1 MKVKKNQILS
11 HLKKPVTVRMKQAAA
26 IQTWK
31 TEGLFITFTVVSK
44 LCVSLQSVYRVF
56 LVILYFLF
64 RRPFPQP
71 HAALHFRS
79 AFLHGHPAVRL
90 FFFWLHFDLQLHVCL
105 KRSKK
110 QGEIVKPKRVPSNSF
125 VTNKKLLN
133 SPPFAESPERV

>member
-1 MKVKKNQILS
+1 MLS
-11 HLKKPVTVRMKQAAA
+11 
-26 IQTWK
+26 
-31 TEGLFITFTVVSK
+31 TFP
-44 LCVSLQSVYRVF
+44 F
-56 LVILYFLF
+56 WHF

-71 HAALHFRS
+71 HAALHFRL

-133 SPPFAESPERV
+133 SPPFAESCRFSSFYIVHAFSLTFGHKRPILVHSKISFWYKTVFYIC